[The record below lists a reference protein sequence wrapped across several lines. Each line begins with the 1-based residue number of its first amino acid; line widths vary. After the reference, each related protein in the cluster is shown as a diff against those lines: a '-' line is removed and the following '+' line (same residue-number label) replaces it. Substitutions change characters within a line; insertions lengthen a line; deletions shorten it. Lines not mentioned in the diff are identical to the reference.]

1 MPTAREGAIVA
12 PQRATSLAAWD
23 TGTAMDL
30 AYLAE
35 WANLLIRWLHLVAG
49 IAWIGTSFYFI
60 GLDNQLDPPRDGN
73 PRVTGEQWSIHG
85 GGFYHK
91 QKYAV
96 APERLPEKLHWF
108 KWEAYW
114 TWISGFSLFV
124 LIYWGSASTYLVDP
138 QVLDMAPWV
147 AVLVSA
153 AMLAGGW
160 VVYDLICRSTWAE
173 DETKLSIAMVG
184 LLVVAAF
191 VACHLFSGRGA
202 FLQVGAM
209 TGTIMVANVA
219 MVIMPGQK
227 KMVAAMQAG
236 QEPDPK
242 YGRWGKQR
250 SVHNTYLTLPVLFL
264 MISPHYPM
272 TWSHPFN
279 WVILLAVALAGALV
293 RQYFVSR
300 QFGRNPI
307 ILPAAATAVVVG
319 LMVVLRPAPAP
330 SLAGVEVPTMAEV
343 QAISAN
349 HCAGCHA
356 ARPTFEGIAVAPK
369 GVMLETPQQLRR
381 WAQAMRQQVQTE
393 AMPPGNLTEMTA
405 EERTKILA
413 WIAAGAPAQ

>member
-1 MPTAREGAIVA
+1 
-12 PQRATSLAAWD
+12 
-23 TGTAMDL
+23 MDL

-35 WANLLIRWLHLVAG
+35 WANLLIRWLHLITG

-73 PRVTGEQWSIHG
+73 PRVKGEQWSIHG

-124 LIYWGSASTYLVDP
+124 LIYWANASTYLVDP
-138 QVLDMAPWV
+138 AVLDLPPWLAV
-147 AVLVSA
+147 ALSA
-153 AMLAGGW
+153 ALLAGGW
-160 VVYDLICRSTWAE
+160 VAYDLICRSKLGE
-173 DETKLSIAMVG
+173 DETKLSIAMVA

-219 MVIMPGQK
+219 MVIIPGQR
-227 KMVAAMQAG
+227 KMVEAMQAG
-236 QEPDPK
+236 REPDPK

-272 TWSHPFN
+272 TWSHEWN
-279 WVILLAVALAGALV
+279 WVVLLAIALAGALV

-300 QFGRNPI
+300 QLGRNPLV
-307 ILPAAATAVVVG
+307 LPAVATAVVLG
-319 LMVVLRPAPAP
+319 LMVVLRPAADPQ
-330 SLAGVEVPTMAEV
+330 LAGVEAPTFAEV
-343 QAISAN
+343 QAIAAAR
-349 HCAGCHA
+349 CASCHA
-356 ARPTFEGIAVAPK
+356 ARPTDEAFAAPPK

-381 WAQAMRQQVQTE
+381 WAASMRQQVATE
-393 AMPPGNLTEMTA
+393 AMPPGNLTEITA
-405 EERTKILA
+405 EERAKIIA
-413 WIAAGAPAQ
+413 WVAAGARTD

>member
-1 MPTAREGAIVA
+1 
-12 PQRATSLAAWD
+12 
-23 TGTAMDL
+23 MDA
-30 AYLAE
+30 AYLAD
-35 WANLLIRWLHLVAG
+35 WANLLIRWLHLITG

-73 PRVTGEQWSIHG
+73 PRVKGEQWSIHG

-114 TWISGFSLFV
+114 TWISGFSLFM
-124 LIYWGSASTYLVDP
+124 LIYWGQAGTYLVDP
-138 QVLDMAPWV
+138 AVLDMPPWL
-147 AVLVSA
+147 AVVLSA
-153 AMLAGGW
+153 VMLAGGW
-160 VVYDLICRSTWAE
+160 VAYDLICKSKFGE
-173 DETKLSIAMVG
+173 DETKLSIAMVA

-219 MVIMPGQK
+219 MVIMPGQR

-264 MISPHYPM
+264 MISPHYPI
-272 TWSHPFN
+272 TWSGPWN
-279 WVILLAVALAGALV
+279 WVVLLAITLAGALV

-300 QFGRNPI
+300 QLGRNPLL
-307 ILPAAATAVVVG
+307 LPVVATAVVVG
-319 LMVVLRPAPAP
+319 LMVLLKPARGPE
-330 SLAGVEVPTMAEV
+330 LAAGEIPTFAEV
-343 QAISAN
+343 QAISAAR
-349 HCAGCHA
+349 CASCHA
-356 ARPTFEGIAVAPK
+356 ARPTFDGIAAAPK

-381 WAQAMRQQVQTE
+381 WAASMRQQVATE
-393 AMPPGNLTEMTA
+393 AMPPGNVTEITA
-405 EERTKILA
+405 EERAKLLA
-413 WIAAGAPAQ
+413 WIAAGARVE